1 MQKFAVYDLDR
12 TILRR
17 PTFTLFLFWAAA
29 VDRSWRLLLAPVWLL
44 LALGYLLRFYSRNIF
59 KPASIRLLLGP
70 RISAERMDRLAQRF
84 AAWRIPADV
93 PPGAAAMI
101 AQDRADGY
109 RLVLATAAPEFYA
122 QTLGD
127 VLGFD
132 AVIATRHRRSEDG
145 DWLAE
150 LESEN
155 CYGPEKAR
163 RVTEWLAAQGGD
175 DPDGGGGRHIRAYSD
190 HPSDAALFALVDQ
203 ATLIGRKPKLAAL
216 AARNG
221 WTLRDFSKMA

>member
-1 MQKFAVYDLDR
+1 MQKFAFYDLDR

-29 VDRSWRLLLAPVWLL
+29 VDRPWRLLMAPLWLL
-44 LALGYLLRFYSRNIF
+44 LALGYVLRLYSRNIF
-59 KPASIRLLLGP
+59 KPTSIRLLLGR
-70 RISAERMDRLAQRF
+70 RISAERMDRLARRF

-93 PPGAAAMI
+93 PPGAAATI

-122 QTLGD
+122 RTLAD
-127 VLGFD
+127 ALDFD
-132 AVIATRHRRSEDG
+132 AVIATRHQRSEDG
-145 DWLAE
+145 DWLAG
-150 LESEN
+150 LDGEN
-155 CYGPEKAR
+155 CYGREKAR
-163 RVTEWLAAQGGD
+163 RVTEWLAAQD
-175 DPDGGGGRHIRAYSD
+175 DDDAGRRHIRAYSD

-203 ATLIGRKPKLAAL
+203 ATLIGRKPELAAL

-221 WTLRDFSKMA
+221 WTLRDFSKTA